1 MKDSPTGW
9 QWIYLFFLFVRLL
22 FTFVLLLVFGFF
34 LYKLLHF
41 CTHFFLFQTQ
51 KNRPPTSWL
60 KLVLSLSEGR
70 LCAVKY
76 WLVSFCYTRRL
87 QEVSSSINSSSV
99 AEGVKSLTGVFF
111 FDKNLIW
118 HGPPTSHPPLNL
130 TFWHKAFIRAAH
142 RCIFLL
148 HSRTKASWS
157 WFLARWC
164 ETQRIWVLPRNAVGH
179 IGFSQTSCPFV
190 IALSLLSGFPWCKNR
205 VPH

>member
-1 MKDSPTGW
+1 MKDSPTGR

-22 FTFVLLLVFGFF
+22 FTFVLLLVFGVFYISF
-34 LYKLLHF
+34 YTFVHI
-41 CTHFFLFQTQ
+41 FLFQTQ

-111 FDKNLIW
+111 WTKIKSDV
-118 HGPPTSHPPLNL
+118 PPHPPLNL